1 MTARPVYFVSCTKL
15 KAAHAMPARN
25 LYLASDWFSKAR
37 AYVEQFDADWF
48 ILSAEHGL
56 THPDTVIEPYDTT
69 LCGMSKDNRRTW
81 ASAVWAQLVRSGLIA
96 RPAVFLAG
104 ELYRE
109 NLETWFTRNGAEP
122 DSARVPMRGLGLG
135 EQKAWLA
142 ANTATR
148 AAPMFDW
155 LAGSEGGGL

>member
-1 MTARPVYFVSCTKL
+1 
-15 KAAHAMPARN
+15 MPARN
-25 LYLASDWFSKAR
+25 LYLASDWFTKAR
-37 AYVEQFDADWF
+37 AYVDSFDGEWF

-56 THPDTVIEPYDTT
+56 VHPDTVIEPYDTA
-69 LCGMSKDNRRTW
+69 LCRMSKQARRRW
-81 ASAVWAQLVRSGLIA
+81 AVSVWRQLVHNGLIA

-109 NLETWFTRNGAEP
+109 NLETWFSRDGAEP

-142 ANTATR
+142 AHTAATSS
-148 AAPMFDW
+148 PMFDW
-155 LAGSEGGGL
+155 AGGSEGGGL